1 MNDNENVTLL
11 LVDDLEDNL
20 VAMEALLRD
29 PGLRLL
35 KARSGEAALELL
47 LVNEVALAL
56 VDVQMPDMDGF
67 ELAELMRGSERT
79 KHVPIVFVTAGA
91 HDRKRLFQ
99 GYDSGAV
106 DFLYK
111 PIEPHILTNKAAV
124 FVELFRQKQ
133 ELARESALQSA
144 IFNSANFSSIAT
156 DAKGVIQIF
165 NVGAERMLG
174 YAAAEVINK
183 ITPAD
188 ISDPQELIA
197 RGRTLSAELGTLIT
211 PGFEALVFKASR
223 GIEDIYELT
232 YIRKDGSRF
241 PAVVSVTAL
250 RDAQDVIIGYLL
262 IGTDNTARKQASQ
275 YARSLLE
282 ASLDPLVTIS
292 AEGKITDVNEGSI
305 KATGV
310 AREKLIGTDF
320 SDYFTE
326 PEHARQGYQ
335 QVFAKGFVTDYPLT
349 IRHKDGRLTD
359 VLYNASVYKDTGGNV
374 LGVFAAARDITARK
388 QAEDKFRSLFESVPD
403 ALVVANRSGEIMLVN
418 AQTEQMFGY
427 ARSELLGKKVEFLI
441 PERFRGGH
449 GEHRSGY
456 FSDPKSRPMGTNRSL
471 YALRKDGSEFPVEI
485 SLSSLD
491 TEDGRLVSAAIRDIT
506 DRKRAEDALRESAER
521 LVDEDRRKN
530 EFMAML
536 AHELRNP
543 LTPIKT
549 AAYLLRRAEI
559 DNPVVVRAQEIIERQ
574 SNHLIR
580 LVDDLLDS
588 SRLQSGKVRL
598 KKESL
603 NLTKAVSDAVDSC
616 THLVTSHNHQ
626 IMLNLQ
632 GEPPIFIEADPA
644 RVVQIIANIVV
655 NAAKYTPN
663 NGIIQVTTVAE
674 NGMAVVRVRDNG
686 AGIAQDM
693 LGRIFDLYTQVAQSL
708 DRSEGG
714 LGLGLKLV
722 KELVLQHDGSVEA
735 FSEGLGKGSEFV
747 IRIPL
752 APTPLPVTSVPAR
765 QPGTHCVSRR
775 ILLIEDSADIR
786 EVMEML
792 LIMNGHKIETAQ
804 DGFQGVDK
812 ALMTLPDVALIDIG
826 LPGQN
831 GYEVAKA
838 IRAGR
843 GGDKIVLIALSGYGQ
858 IEDKQRALNAGFDDH
873 LTKPADNHDLFTIL
887 NDLKKYSRSGAE

>member
-1 MNDNENVTLL
+1 MTDNVTLL
-11 LVDDLEDNL
+11 LVDDLEENL
-20 VAMEALLRD
+20 VAMEALLRG

-111 PIEPHILTNKAAV
+111 PIEPHILTNKVAV
-124 FVELFRQKQ
+124 FVELFRQKE

-156 DAKGVIQIF
+156 DATGVIQIF

-174 YAAAEVINK
+174 YAAADVMNK

-188 ISDPQELIA
+188 ISDPPEVVA
-197 RGRTLSAELGTLIT
+197 RAESLSAEFSTLIK
-211 PGFEALVFKASR
+211 PGFEALVYKASR

-262 IGTDNTARKQASQ
+262 IGTDNTARKQIEAEQ
-275 YARSLLE
+275 RKLDQRLRDQQFYTRSLIESNIDALMTT
-282 ASLDPLVTIS
+282 DPGGI
-292 AEGKITDVNEGSI
+292 ITDVNNQMEALTGRTRDELIGAPFKSYFTDPNRAEAAI
-305 KATGV
+305 KQV
-310 AREKLIGTDF
+310 LREKKI
-320 SDYFTE
+320 SDYELTVRAWNGKETVVSCNAATFYDRNRTL
-326 PEHARQGYQ
+326 
-335 QVFAKGFVTDYPLT
+335 KGV
-349 IRHKDGRLTD
+349 
-359 VLYNASVYKDTGGNV
+359 V
-374 LGVFAAARDITARK
+374 AAARDIT
-388 QAEDKFRSLFESVPD
+388 E
-403 ALVVANRSGEIMLVN
+403 
-418 AQTEQMFGY
+418 
-427 ARSELLGKKVEFLI
+427 
-441 PERFRGGH
+441 
-449 GEHRSGY
+449 
-456 FSDPKSRPMGTNRSL
+456 
-471 YALRKDGSEFPVEI
+471 
-485 SLSSLD
+485 
-491 TEDGRLVSAAIRDIT
+491 
-506 DRKRAEDALRESAER
+506 RKRAEDALRESTER
-521 LVDEDRRKN
+521 LVEEDRRKN

-536 AHELRNP
+536 SHELRNP

-549 AAYLLRRAEI
+549 AAQLLRRANI
-559 DNPVVVRAQEIIERQ
+559 DNPVVVRVQEIIERQ
-574 SNHLIR
+574 SDHLIR
-580 LVDDLLDS
+580 LVDDLLDI
-588 SRLQSGKVRL
+588 SRLQHGKVRL
-598 KKESL
+598 KKECL
-603 NLTKAVSDAVDSC
+603 NLTKVVSDAVDSC
-616 THLVTSHNHQ
+616 KHLVTPHNHQ
-626 IMLNLQ
+626 MVVNSQ

-655 NAAKYTPN
+655 NAAKYMPDH
-663 NGIIQVTTVAE
+663 GLIQVTTAAE
-674 NGMAVVRVRDNG
+674 NGMAVIRVRDNG
-686 AGIAQDM
+686 AGIAEDM
-693 LGRIFDLYTQVAQSL
+693 LGRIFDLYMQVAQSL
-708 DRSEGG
+708 ERSDGG

-722 KELVLQHDGSVEA
+722 KELVLLHDGSVEA

-747 IRIPL
+747 IRFPL
-752 APTPLPVTSVPAR
+752 APAPLSVTGVPAR
-765 QPGTHCVSRR
+765 QPGTHGVSRR
-775 ILLIEDSADIR
+775 ILLIEDNADIR

-792 LIMNGHKIETAQ
+792 LIMNGHKVETAP
-804 DGFQGVDK
+804 DGFAGVDK
-812 ALMTLPDVALIDIG
+812 ALMMLPDVALIDIG

-843 GGDKIVLIALSGYGQ
+843 GGDRIVLIALTGYGQ

-873 LTKPADNHDLFTIL
+873 LTKASDEDVLFTVL
-887 NDLKKYSRSGAE
+887 NDLEKYSRSPAEPALFQKSVPV